1 MISKLIHYIS
11 LAAVI
16 VIAVSF
22 GLFALDEAK
31 LAGDGKRVN
40 LEAGGSQAQPV
51 VLRDEH
57 GRQLGRSDLRVR
69 IDDMADRLTGP
80 LETAHGS
87 KDPWMMRGSAFLLGL
102 VFWGLI
108 LHWLAR
114 SLAIWTSGGS
124 SRPATRATY

>member
-11 LAAVI
+11 LAAVLT
-16 VIAVSF
+16 IAVSF

-31 LAGDGKRVN
+31 LAGDGKRVD
-40 LEAGGSQAQPV
+40 LEAGGAQSQPA

-57 GRQLGRSDLRVR
+57 GRQLERGELRTR
-69 IDDMADRLTGP
+69 IDHVADRLTSP
-80 LETAHGS
+80 FEAATGS

-114 SLAIWTSGGS
+114 SLALWTGGGS